1 MTAVFDPSLLNVF
14 RDVTNDV
21 LQSVQ
26 EAGVLLYA
34 RHQVTMV
41 FRAQSAKLPQYGFQ
55 GNSQDQ
61 KVVFD
66 PQPEVDLRTQYR
78 QRDGIVVAVGD
89 AKLSKIPQIY
99 TRDQLTKDVTHF
111 LIGGDVYTYVG
122 GSIKDI
128 SSGIFWEIILKK
140 EETSKK

>member
-34 RHQVTMV
+34 RHRVTMV
-41 FRAQSAKLPQYGFQ
+41 FRAQNAKLPQYGFQ

-89 AKLSKIPQIY
+89 AKLSKIPQSY
-99 TRDQLTKDVTHF
+99 TRDQLTKEVTHF
-111 LIGGDVYTYVG
+111 LIDNDVYTYVG

>member
-34 RHQVTMV
+34 RHRVTMV
-41 FRAQSAKLPQYGFQ
+41 FRAQNAKLPQYGFQ

-89 AKLSKIPQIY
+89 AKLSKIPQSY
-99 TRDQLTKDVTHF
+99 TRDQLTKEVTHF
-111 LIGGDVYTYVG
+111 LIDNDVYTYVG

-140 EETSKK
+140 EETSKR

>member
-41 FRAQSAKLPQYGFQ
+41 FRAQNAKLPQYGFQ

-78 QRDGIVVAVGD
+78 QRDGIVVAIGD
-89 AKLSKIPQIY
+89 AKLSKIPQSY
-99 TRDQLTKDVTHF
+99 TRDQLTKDVSHF
-111 LIGGDVYTYVG
+111 LIDNDVYTYVG
-122 GSIKDI
+122 GSLKDI

-140 EETSKK
+140 EETSKR